1 MSLATSL
8 PQADASITTNVS
20 KDITSD
26 SRPRPSASRRR
37 DKPQLSC
44 NNCRRRKSRCDRGQ
58 PCSNCLSRN
67 QACTYPLQDFA
78 DATTLRQHTPPA
90 ALSLR
95 DRLNQLETLVISLR
109 SELVSN
115 ETKDQK
121 QSIIQSQLSNDI
133 ASSPVAAG
141 APAGASQYDMHMNES
156 SECGSIC
163 ISSSKLH
170 YVGGEHWAAI
180 LDGIAEIK
188 NQIVSEDED
197 SYELDETFTERSP
210 RVLLLYGK
218 HKRTSRAEI
227 LEALPPKAVAD
238 RYVSRYFNRLDLV
251 SCAVHGPSFLREYEA
266 FWESSDA
273 VSLAWLG
280 LLFGILCLAVM
291 ASDPQHP
298 SFGSETDHKQLQIE
312 LYREK
317 IVDCLIMSE
326 YTKPGPYV
334 LEAVVHYLYVEFLLE
349 PDAQDDLWFLLALE
363 VNMAMRMGY
372 HRDPRHFPEIPP
384 LQAEMRRRLWSTV
397 LLGDILISSQ
407 MGMPRMISDR
417 GWDTAEPLNFN
428 DTDLNHDMTQLPSPR
443 PETETTTVLGL
454 ISRQRVVMALGAIS
468 DLTARAKPSSY
479 AEVIEVDRIL
489 RDADARI
496 PPPLKMKPLASSMTD
511 APILIMSRL
520 FLQHMIYKGQLM
532 LHRRFVQVKTSLHTD
547 DAFAYSRRACL
558 HASLQLLRIQQIL
571 DEETQPGGQL
581 DTMRWRMTSIMNHQ
595 FLTASMV
602 LCSLV
607 YHDKTQGRFEEVI
620 AALRGARNTWMRV
633 TDSRESQRAAETVN
647 LVLVR
652 ASKRDQASVAR
663 KDVEGED
670 GHDDDHADA
679 TLLDVDDSNFDLS
692 QFLLHESEPEGLM
705 IRSVFPGIWQTE
717 RHQSDNSA
725 FDTSLWDSDYN
736 TLNSRAPAA
745 QPGDTNF

>member
-1 MSLATSL
+1 MSLPTSL
-8 PQADASITTNVS
+8 PQADASIATNVN

-67 QACTYPLQDFA
+67 QACTYPLQYFT
-78 DATTLRQHTPPA
+78 DATTLRRRPPPA

-115 ETKDQK
+115 DTKGQK

-133 ASSPVAAG
+133 ASSPVG
-141 APAGASQYDMHMNES
+141 ASAPSGASQYDMHMNEG

-163 ISSSKLH
+163 ISSPKLH

-180 LDGIAEIK
+180 LDGIVEIRD
-188 NQIVSEDED
+188 QIVSEDED
-197 SYELDETFTERSP
+197 SLTERSP
-210 RVLLLYGK
+210 RVLLLYGH

-227 LEALPPKAVAD
+227 LEALPSKPVAD

-266 FWESSDA
+266 FWENSDA
-273 VSLAWLG
+273 VSFAWVG

-312 LYREK
+312 LYRQK

-334 LEAVVHYLYVEFLLE
+334 LEAVIHYLCVEFLLE
-349 PDAQDDLWFLLALE
+349 PDAQDGLWFLLALE

-407 MGMPRMISDR
+407 MGMPRMISDS

-428 DTDLNHDMTQLPSPR
+428 DTDLSHDMIQLPLPR

-454 ISRQRVVMALGAIS
+454 ISRQRVVMALGAVS
-468 DLTARAKPSSY
+468 DLTARVKPYGY

-489 RDADARI
+489 RDAEARI

-547 DAFAYSRRACL
+547 DTFAYSRRACL
-558 HASLQLLRIQQIL
+558 RASLQLLRIQKTL
-571 DEETQPGGQL
+571 DEEAQPGGQL

-602 LCSLV
+602 LCSLI
-607 YHDKTQGRFEEVI
+607 YHNKTQGRFEEVI
-620 AALRGARNTWMRV
+620 AALRGARNIWMRI
-633 TDSRESQRAAETVN
+633 TGSRESKKAAETVN
-647 LVLVR
+647 LILSR
-652 ASKRDQASVAR
+652 ASKIDQATVAR
-663 KDVEGED
+663 KDAERED
-670 GHDDDHADA
+670 RDDDKGSDLADA
-679 TLLDVDDSNFDLS
+679 TLLDMDDSNANLS
-692 QFLLHESEPEGLM
+692 QFLLHESEREYPYLVSFAIYGL
-705 IRSVFPGIWQTE
+705 Q
-717 RHQSDNSA
+717 
-725 FDTSLWDSDYN
+725 
-736 TLNSRAPAA
+736 
-745 QPGDTNF
+745 

>member
-1 MSLATSL
+1 MSMATSL
-8 PQADASITTNVS
+8 PQGDASIATNVS
-20 KDITSD
+20 KHITSD

-44 NNCRRRKSRCDRGQ
+44 NHCRRRKSRCDRGQ

-78 DATTLRQHTPPA
+78 DDTALRRHPPPA

-115 ETKDQK
+115 ETKNQR
-121 QSIIQSQLSNDI
+121 QSVIQSQLSNDI
-133 ASSPVAAG
+133 ASSSVAAG
-141 APAGASQYDMHMNES
+141 APAGASQYDMHMNEG

-163 ISSSKLH
+163 ISSSKLP

-180 LDGIAEIK
+180 LDGIAEIRD
-188 NQIVSEDED
+188 QIVSEDED

-210 RVLLLYGK
+210 RVLLLYGN

-238 RYVSRYFNRLDLV
+238 RYVSRYFNRFDLV

-273 VSLAWLG
+273 VSLAWVG

-312 LYREK
+312 RYRRK
-317 IVDCLIMSE
+317 IVDCLIMNE

-372 HRDPRHFPEIPP
+372 HRDPSHFPEISS

-407 MGMPRMISDR
+407 MGMPRMISDS

-428 DTDLNHDMTQLPSPR
+428 DNDLSHDMTQLPLPR

-468 DLTARAKPSSY
+468 DLTARAKPYSY
-479 AEVIEVDRIL
+479 AEVIVVDRIL
-489 RDADARI
+489 RDAEARI
-496 PPPLKMKPLASSMTD
+496 PPPLKMKPLTSSMTD

-547 DAFAYSRRACL
+547 DALAYSRRACL
-558 HASLQLLRIQQIL
+558 HASLQLLRIQQIS

-620 AALRGARNTWMRV
+620 AALRGARNIWMRS
-633 TDSRESQRAAETVN
+633 TDSRESKKAAETVN

-652 ASKRDQASVAR
+652 ASKRDQATVAT
-663 KDVEGED
+663 KDAERED
-670 GHDDDHADA
+670 GDDDKGSDLADA
-679 TLLDVDDSNFDLS
+679 TLLEVDDSNVDLT
-692 QFLLHESEPEGLM
+692 EGLM
-705 IRSVFPGIWQTE
+705 IQSVFPRIWQTE
-717 RHQSDNSA
+717 RYQPNDSA
-725 FDTSLWDSDYN
+725 FDINLWDSDYN
-736 TLNSRAPAA
+736 TLNNWAPAA